1 MQVLQQVMRHPAGRI
16 GVTLGLT
23 FGLIATLMGKAG
35 KALLFAG
42 FCRFLA
48 GKMKFPR

>member
-16 GVTLGLT
+16 GITLGLT
-23 FGLIATLMGKAG
+23 FGLIATLMGEAG